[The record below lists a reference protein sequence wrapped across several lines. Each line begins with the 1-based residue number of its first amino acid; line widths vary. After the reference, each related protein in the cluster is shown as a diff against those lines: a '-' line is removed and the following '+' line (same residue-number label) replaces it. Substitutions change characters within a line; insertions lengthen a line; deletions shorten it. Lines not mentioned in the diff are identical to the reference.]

1 MTGSV
6 QRMHNPQFLRVNCY
20 NYALGTTVQ
29 LPQLPIRDSEYYVL
43 AVFTFANVN
52 SMPLMPI
59 IITIPAGTQ
68 NFQCNVAW
76 DTATNSLKTSGVV
89 DVQILCITD

>member
-1 MTGSV
+1 MTGSA
-6 QRMHNPQFLRVNCY
+6 QRMHKPQFLRVNCY

-29 LPQLPIRDSEYYVL
+29 IPQLPIRDSEYYVL

-52 SMPLMPI
+52 SMPLIPI

-68 NFQCNVAW
+68 NFKCAAAW
-76 DTATNSLKTSGVV
+76 DTNAKALKTSGTV
-89 DVQILCITD
+89 DIQILYISE